1 VAAPAA
7 GEYKLMRPVRVEN
20 GKFQI
25 TVNGCSSREEK
36 SLPRPRL
43 YWTLICINA
52 PSRALFIV
60 LLLGS

>member
-1 VAAPAA
+1 
-7 GEYKLMRPVRVEN
+7 MRSVRVEN

-25 TVNGCSSREEK
+25 MVSSREEK

-52 PSRALFIV
+52 PGRAPFIV
-60 LLLGS
+60 LLPGSDE